1 MNSTGCQ
8 ISETTEMS
16 SVVGPPRARLRN
28 TKKVLPHRSSDG
40 STLEGSNKSNRNKS
54 ILATS

>member
-28 TKKVLPHRSSDG
+28 TKKVLPHRSSGG
-40 STLEGSNKSNRNKS
+40 STLEGSNK
-54 ILATS
+54 